1 MPHSA
6 HSWKTR
12 IHHQKPQLL
21 SHLIR
26 SMKELSSP
34 PHRLA
39 VTEARAY
46 LVSHRTSLRGQAG
59 LQDQAQAH
67 VKGADTK
74 RTDTQPGQVRPQNR
88 EPVHEESRHDGCK
101 RHGGGAEQV
110 GSPQPPGLGIP
121 HPAPCKAAS
130 AQGSVAAMSRH
141 RPPRTRHPAPGAASP
156 AALSRSPSSRRVPA
170 PSLSLSLTPSLSPS
184 VAYRGRPATGS
195 GGESSSSAPG
205 RARKAAGVVRGSHGV
220 REV

>member
-12 IHHQKPQLL
+12 IHHQKLRLL

-39 VTEARAY
+39 VTEERAY
-46 LVSHRTSLRGQAG
+46 LGSHGTSLRGQAW
-59 LQDQAQAH
+59 LQDQTQAH
-67 VKGADTK
+67 VKGPDTEHA
-74 RTDTQPGQVRPQNR
+74 DTQPGQVRPQNR
-88 EPVHEESRHDGCK
+88 EAVHEETGHDGRQ

-110 GSPQPPGLGIP
+110 GSPQPPGLGVP

-130 AQGSVAAMSRH
+130 GKGARRPCRGTARPTPGTPRREQPPPPPFPALPPASGSQ
-141 RPPRTRHPAPGAASP
+141 PR
-156 AALSRSPSSRRVPA
+156 
-170 PSLSLSLTPSLSPS
+170 LSP
-184 VAYRGRPATGS
+184 YP
-195 GGESSSSAPG
+195 
-205 RARKAAGVVRGSHGV
+205 
-220 REV
+220 